1 MMISGFSMTFMLSAP
16 LGNPMM
22 NAFSFFDPKN
32 ARRIFYVHI
41 NRLLVHIGAFDPVH
55 IAIIGADSSAVD
67 AAGRGVRSQR
77 RIAVG
82 GMLWIGQARIVIDT
96 LLSLAQI
103 GEADA

>member
-1 MMISGFSMTFMLSAP
+1 MWRTNAP
-16 LGNPMM
+16 
-22 NAFSFFDPKN
+22 AW
-32 ARRIFYVHI
+32 
-41 NRLLVHIGAFDPVH
+41 NRSERPRAKTDRYRKIGAAAGQH
-55 IAIIGADSSAVD
+55 KAGQRERREAIVGADSSAVD

-103 GEADA
+103 GEADAYR